1 MHILVCD
8 DDAAFAAQM
17 DEYISEWFR
26 AREIQ
31 VQSTVCTSGEQLL
44 ATPELERYQLAFL
57 DVDLK
62 TTDGI
67 ALGRKLRQ
75 VAPDIVLVYISAYLE
90 FAPQGYTVNA
100 YRYLLKRDIAAQLPS
115 CLEDIFSGM
124 SDLRKTLEVHHNRTT
139 SEIPLDQI
147 YYLESDL
154 RQINVYGD
162 IPHQPICTFYG
173 KIADLPAMLYENGFL
188 QVGRLLRLYLQLLLA
203 VDAAV
208 LAVGAQLKDLVA
220 LLFNAGDAAG
230 ILAPHNVHQTLGGL
244 GLLLADSLAVFNNGH
259 ADVRVQISQHIQVQP
274 GGIALYLNDVLA
286 AAGRL
291 FAAGVLDQ
299 RHAGSAVA
307 RNAQQIHQ
315 TNGSTCL
322 DVVDDNTVLNLVN
335 IQHISFPP
343 SVLWGLQAPAE
354 S

>member
-8 DDAAFAAQM
+8 DDAVFAAQM

-115 CLEDIFSGM
+115 CLEDIFAGM
-124 SDLRKTLEVHHNRTT
+124 TALKRRWRCATTVPPARYLSTRFIIWKVICGRSTSTAISRTSPSAPFTAKSQICPPCCTKTAFCRW
-139 SEIPLDQI
+139 
-147 YYLESDL
+147 
-154 RQINVYGD
+154 
-162 IPHQPICTFYG
+162 
-173 KIADLPAMLYENGFL
+173 
-188 QVGRLLRLYLQLLLA
+188 
-203 VDAAV
+203 DAAMWSTCNMC
-208 LAVGAQLKDLVA
+208 APSATIRWSC
-220 LLFNAGDAAG
+220 AAG
-230 ILAPHNVHQTLGGL
+230 
-244 GLLLADSLAVFNNGH
+244 
-259 ADVRVQISQHIQVQP
+259 
-274 GGIALYLNDVLA
+274 
-286 AAGRL
+286 
-291 FAAGVLDQ
+291 
-299 RHAGSAVA
+299 
-307 RNAQQIHQ
+307 
-315 TNGSTCL
+315 
-322 DVVDDNTVLNLVN
+322 
-335 IQHISFPP
+335 
-343 SVLWGLQAPAE
+343 
-354 S
+354 

>member
-1 MHILVCD
+1 MHILICD
-8 DDAAFAAQM
+8 DDAAFGTRMAEYVAA
-17 DEYISEWFR
+17 YFA
-26 AREIQ
+26 ARSIL
-31 VQSTVCTSGEQLL
+31 VQTAVCTSAGQALE
-44 ATPELERYQLAFL
+44 TPELELYQLAFL

-162 IPHQPICTFYG
+162 IARQPICTYYG
-173 KIADLPAMLYENGFL
+173 KIADLPQMLYENGFL
-188 QVGRLLRLYLQLLLA
+188 QVSR
-203 VDAAV
+203 
-208 LAVGAQLKDLVA
+208 
-220 LLFNAGDAAG
+220 
-230 ILAPHNVHQTLGGL
+230 
-244 GLLLADSLAVFNNGH
+244 S
-259 ADVRVQISQHIQVQP
+259 
-274 GGIALYLNDVLA
+274 
-286 AAGRL
+286 
-291 FAAGVLDQ
+291 
-299 RHAGSAVA
+299 
-307 RNAQQIHQ
+307 
-315 TNGSTCL
+315 
-322 DVVDDNTVLNLVN
+322 DVVNMKYVCGIRSYKMTLKNGVELS
-335 IQHISFPP
+335 ISRAGYAAIR
-343 SVLWGLQAPAE
+343 SAYLEWKGQYVDE
-354 S
+354 

>member
-8 DDAAFAAQM
+8 DDAVFAAQM

-67 ALGRKLRQ
+67 ALGRRLRQ

-115 CLEDIFSGM
+115 CLEDIFAGM
-124 SDLRKTLEVHHNRTT
+124 TDPKKTLEVRHNRTT

-154 RQINVYGD
+154 RRRSTSTAISRTSPSAPFTAKSQICPPCCTKTAFCRWGAAMWS
-162 IPHQPICTFYG
+162 ICNMCV
-173 KIADLPAMLYENGFL
+173 P
-188 QVGRLLRLYLQLLLA
+188 
-203 VDAAV
+203 
-208 LAVGAQLKDLVA
+208 
-220 LLFNAGDAAG
+220 
-230 ILAPHNVHQTLGGL
+230 
-244 GLLLADSLAVFNNGH
+244 
-259 ADVRVQISQHIQVQP
+259 
-274 GGIALYLNDVLA
+274 
-286 AAGRL
+286 
-291 FAAGVLDQ
+291 
-299 RHAGSAVA
+299 SATI
-307 RNAQQIHQ
+307 R
-315 TNGSTCL
+315 
-322 DVVDDNTVLNLVN
+322 
-335 IQHISFPP
+335 
-343 SVLWGLQAPAE
+343 
-354 S
+354 